1 MIETTEMGVKW
12 FNANHNNFRM
22 TSKGTRM
29 VVVFLQG
36 ALIAVFE

>member
-12 FNANHNNFRM
+12 FNANHNNSRM

-36 ALIAVFE
+36 EFLGCF